1 MVLSFIF
8 WNNKKGY
15 VIWFLK
21 FEILWWYIFN
31 IVLLIGYNVYL
42 CILFNFLIDK
52 FVVIGIFRNDK
63 KNVLMWICIFK

>member
-8 WNNKKGY
+8 WNNNKGY

-42 CILFNFLIDK
+42 CILFNFLIDN
-52 FVVIGIFRNDK
+52 FVVICIFRNDK
-63 KNVLMWICIFK
+63 KNLYI